1 MARQAQEALSLAKAN
16 LQAGRPQVAAY
27 LAQHA
32 ASKAIRAAWK
42 QEETDAEV
50 GLHKLIL
57 QRAGLDSPRSVI
69 DACQRLL
76 PFDLTAPLDLDEVG
90 PADDGSAMA
99 ALLDAELVIDW
110 SSDRL
115 ASG

>member
-1 MARQAQEALSLAKAN
+1 MAKAN

-32 ASKAIRAAWK
+32 ASKAIRATWTH
-42 QEETDAEV
+42 EGIPGETS
-50 GLHKLIL
+50 LHRLIV
-57 QRAGLDSPRSVI
+57 QRTGLDSPRAVI

-99 ALLDAELVIDW
+99 ALMDAELVVDW